1 MSYELRKKDQK
12 WDNNFEVCESA
23 LRLIEGRKRFPDS
36 VIFPNVC
43 YTRGSCQ
50 HGLTWMDMEEE
61 EEDEDSFTTVTV
73 LKADGTKYKERIPLP
88 SYPLP
93 LADELDYICAFLS
106 L

>member
-12 WDNNFEVCESA
+12 WGNNFEVCETA

-36 VIFPNVC
+36 AIFPNVC

-50 HGLTWMDMEEE
+50 HGLTWTDMEEE
-61 EEDEDSFTTVTV
+61 DEGSFTTVTV
-73 LKADGTKYKERIPLP
+73 LKADGMRYKEYIPLP

-93 LADELDYICAFLS
+93 LDDELDYICAFLS